1 MKFYPF
7 DSRNQIHKSKLGALA
22 EGETLRLSLLLPENL
37 KVSRAY
43 LMVRNDQTGNLD
55 KIPMKRAD
63 QKGDCFYWECSIS
76 LNEGIYWYAF
86 KFNSVETEYWVT
98 KFDHSLGEISNDGA
112 WWQLTVYNK
121 SYSTPSWLDGG
132 IIYQIFPDRFYNSG
146 KAKKNVP
153 NDRYIV
159 KDWEQTPDFT
169 PQKESDGVK
178 FLGNDYYG
186 GDLAGIQKKLP
197 YLKKLGVNCIYLNPI
212 FEAHSN
218 HRYNTANYMKIDP
231 LLGTDKD
238 LKNLVEAAKKLGIH
252 IILDGVFSHT
262 GDDSI
267 YFNKY
272 NRYDDLGA
280 YQSDESPYRSWYDF
294 GETKDDYESWWG
306 ISTLPETQENDPHFT
321 KYITG
326 EKGVIRHWLGLGVKG
341 FRLDVADELP
351 DQFLDRIRVAVKADS
366 SENFLLGEVWEDAT
380 NKISYNAR
388 RRFLRGKQ
396 LDSVM
401 NYPFAD
407 AIISYLK
414 GGNSRDLIDAVLE
427 ILENYP
433 PQAVKLLMNHIGTHD
448 TQRIL
453 TVLGSNGEFVNDRK
467 WQSEQHLSPE
477 QYEKGIKLL
486 KVAAV
491 LQYTLP
497 GVPSLYYGDEAGMEG
512 YGDPFCR
519 AAYPWGNENKD
530 LLAFYQKLGQFRR
543 SYNAFK
549 SGEFI
554 PFYANF
560 GEIAYMRKSKN
571 HTVLIAAT
579 RWHEKTTINVPKEFD
594 NAKVIF
600 GNRSKDGVLTL
611 EPFGFTILAIKN
623 S

>member
-153 NDRYIV
+153 NDRYLV
-159 KDWEQTPDFT
+159 ENWSETPNFT

-231 LLGTDKD
+231 LLGTEKD
-238 LKNLVEAAKKLGIH
+238 LKNLVEAAKKLDIH

-321 KYITG
+321 EYITG

-453 TVLGSNGEFVNDRK
+453 TVLGSDGGFVNDRK
-467 WQSEQHLSPE
+467 WQSEQHLTPE

-600 GNRSKDGVLTL
+600 GKPSQDGVLTL
-611 EPFGFTILAIKN
+611 EPFGFAILAIKN